1 MRKTKLNA
9 LLIIGIIGVFTIG
22 INFVIQI
29 YRVFGSNQDIWWTA
43 TTMPLTIDKTK
54 ESFELSINGKTIQ
67 KHLADG
73 TLLALN
79 DEGNQQSVVSGDIS
93 VRLNNWNKVKA
104 SILTNAL
111 FSSVLFGA
119 SITMLIIGLIQL
131 LNRRSSS

>member
-111 FSSVLFGA
+111 FSGVLFGA
-119 SITMLIIGLIQL
+119 SITTLIIGLIQL

>member
-29 YRVFGSNQDIWWTA
+29 YRAFGSNQDIWWTA

-67 KHLADG
+67 NHLSEG
-73 TLLALN
+73 TLLALDN
-79 DEGNQQSVVSGDIS
+79 EGKQQSVVSGDIS

-104 SILTNAL
+104 SILINAL
-111 FSSVLFGA
+111 FSGVLFGA
-119 SITMLIIGLIQL
+119 GITMFIIGLIQL

>member
-1 MRKTKLNA
+1 MKKTKLNA
-9 LLIIGIIGVFTIG
+9 LLIIGIIGIFTIG
-22 INFVIQI
+22 INFAVQI
-29 YRVFGSNQDIWWTA
+29 YRAFGSNQDIWWTA
-43 TTMPLTIDKTK
+43 MTMPLTIDKTK

-67 KHLADG
+67 NHLSEG
-73 TLLALN
+73 TLLALD
-79 DEGNQQSVVSGDIS
+79 DEGNQQPVVSGDIS

-111 FSSVLFGA
+111 FSGVLFGA

>member
-29 YRVFGSNQDIWWTA
+29 YRAFGSNQDIWWTA

-104 SILTNAL
+104 SILINAL
-111 FSSVLFGA
+111 FSGVLFGA
-119 SITMLIIGLIQL
+119 GITMFIIGLIQL

>member
-67 KHLADG
+67 KHLAEG

-104 SILTNAL
+104 SILINAL
-111 FSSVLFGA
+111 FSGVLFGA
-119 SITMLIIGLIQL
+119 GITMFIIGLIQL

>member
-43 TTMPLTIDKTK
+43 TTMPLTIDQTK

-104 SILTNAL
+104 SILINAL
-111 FSSVLFGA
+111 FSGVLFGA
-119 SITMLIIGLIQL
+119 GITMFIIGLIQL

>member
-104 SILTNAL
+104 SILINAL
-111 FSSVLFGA
+111 FSGVLFGA
-119 SITMLIIGLIQL
+119 GITMFIIGLIQL